1 LKHLRGG
8 LTYANVI
15 STICLVLLVGGG
27 TAVAAGGFAK
37 DSVGTRQLKNSAV
50 TAAKVKAGAITGAK
64 IDLASVGTVPS
75 ASHAASADTAT
86 HAASADSATHA
97 AVADHATTAGDAET
111 LGGIPA
117 SGFQRSEL
125 EPTHLVGKPGQ
136 PPFVALCADSVA
148 PVGFYKDPFGI
159 VHLVGEFA
167 GCKSSQAI
175 FDLPAGFRPVD
186 TEKFAISSGETSV
199 AMVKVE
205 PDGVI
210 GLFGSTYGS
219 FGGISFRTN

>member
-75 ASHAASADTAT
+75 AAHAASADSAA

-97 AVADHATTAGDAET
+97 GTADLATKAADAEA
-111 LGGIPA
+111 LGGVPA
-117 SGFQRSEL
+117 TGFARDEL

-136 PPFVALCADSVA
+136 PPFPTACSDGAA

-159 VHLVGEFA
+159 VHLVGEYV

-175 FDLPAGFRPVD
+175 FVLPVGFRPVD
-186 TEKFAISSGETSV
+186 TEKFSVYSGENTV
-199 AMVKVE
+199 ELVKIE
-205 PDGVI
+205 ADGVI
-210 GLFGSTYGS
+210 GLFGGTIGS